1 LKRTLALL
9 LPYAVFAFLAI
20 VSWNRWIEP
29 FVDSGR
35 ELMVPWRVSRGEAL
49 YREIHFHHGPLAPY
63 AGAVLDRLAGRRL
76 AVPTAFAALLA
87 LLHLEALRR
96 LAGRG
101 LPAGRAALAV
111 SLVVA
116 LVFFLRPGGWL
127 FPFSF
132 DTAIAVTAVTWA
144 LVFVAPSTAAG
155 DLPTALCLIA
165 ALLSRPE
172 LGLAAMAAAGLEA
185 RSRPGRL
192 RLLTLLPL
200 ACAILVYAGLS
211 IGTPLPILISD
222 GWLALLRPPEA
233 FRNVYRS
240 YAGLD
245 RPGFRL
251 VELALVALL
260 LLLIAALLAGAAAA
274 ARLAGRR
281 PSLARTA
288 RALAPSLLAV
298 TAFLALRPPA
308 SLVQPLSLLPPLVRV
323 VPLVLLAAA
332 LVRLAGLALRRSP
345 RGIFADVPDSTLF
358 VAALFGTRLLLA
370 AGYAGPYNAYFLPL
384 PAVVACA
391 ALWCGAEKAAPKVG
405 DALPGLVSIALA
417 VFLVFRLLVLADAYR
432 RPGWTSVPTPAGSL
446 VLPEPI
452 AWTTRLA
459 LEDLE
464 RRVPPGGTLAGFPE
478 AGFFNFVLGRANPLS
493 LEQFFPGHLDAA
505 GESRIISRLKSK
517 PPDAVVL
524 MNVVAVGEGAR
535 AFGKDYLPR
544 LDQALRRD
552 FSVVAVFGPGAG
564 PDPRVG
570 DPDFFIEIQVPK
582 RRAP

>member
-1 LKRTLALL
+1 MKRTLALL
-9 LPYAVFAFLAI
+9 LPYAVFAFLAL

-35 ELMVPWRVSRGEAL
+35 ELMIPWRVSRGEAL
-49 YREIHFHHGPLAPY
+49 YRELHFHHGPLAPY

-76 AVPTAFAALLA
+76 AVPTAFAAVLA

-101 LPAGRAALAV
+101 LPAGRAALAGG
-111 SLVVA
+111 LVVA
-116 LVFFLRPGGWL
+116 LAFFLRPGGWL

-132 DTAIAVTAVTWA
+132 DTAIAVTTVTWA
-144 LVFVAPSTAAG
+144 LVFIAPGKASG

-172 LGLAAMAAAGLEA
+172 LGLAAMAAVGLEA
-185 RSRPGRL
+185 RSRPQRL
-192 RLLTLLPL
+192 HLLILLPL
-200 ACAILVYAGLS
+200 TCAILVYAGLS

-245 RPGFRL
+245 RPGFRV
-251 VELALVALL
+251 VELALVAVL

-274 ARLAGRR
+274 ARLARRR

-288 RALAPSLLAV
+288 RALPPSLLAA

-332 LVRLAGLALRRSP
+332 LARLAGLALRRSP

-370 AGYAGPYNAYFLPL
+370 AGYAGPY
-384 PAVVACA
+384 
-391 ALWCGAEKAAPKVG
+391 
-405 DALPGLVSIALA
+405 
-417 VFLVFRLLVLADAYR
+417 
-432 RPGWTSVPTPAGSL
+432 
-446 VLPEPI
+446 
-452 AWTTRLA
+452 
-459 LEDLE
+459 
-464 RRVPPGGTLAGFPE
+464 
-478 AGFFNFVLGRANPLS
+478 
-493 LEQFFPGHLDAA
+493 
-505 GESRIISRLKSK
+505 
-517 PPDAVVL
+517 
-524 MNVVAVGEGAR
+524 
-535 AFGKDYLPR
+535 
-544 LDQALRRD
+544 
-552 FSVVAVFGPGAG
+552 
-564 PDPRVG
+564 
-570 DPDFFIEIQVPK
+570 
-582 RRAP
+582 

>member
-1 LKRTLALL
+1 MKRTPALL
-9 LPYAVFAFLAI
+9 LPYAVFAFLAL

-29 FVDSGR
+29 YVDSGR

-63 AGAVLDRLAGRRL
+63 SGVLLDRLAGRRL
-76 AVPTAFAALLA
+76 AAPTAFAALLA

-101 LPAGRAALAV
+101 LAAGRAALAAG
-111 SLVVA
+111 LAVA
-116 LVFFLRPGGWL
+116 LAFFLRPGGWL

-144 LVFVAPSTAAG
+144 LVLVGSGTGAR
-155 DLPTALCLIA
+155 DLATSLCLTA

-172 LGLAAMAAAGLEA
+172 LGLAAIAATGLEG
-185 RSRPGRL
+185 RSRPR
-192 RLLTLLPL
+192 RLLLLALLPL
-200 ACAILVYAGLS
+200 AIAIPVYAGLS
-211 IGTPLPILISD
+211 IGTPLPKLISD

-251 VELALVALL
+251 VELALVAAI
-260 LLLIAALLAGAAAA
+260 LLLIAALLAAGAAAA
-274 ARLAGRR
+274 RMAQGR
-281 PSLARTA
+281 PSLARAA
-288 RALAPSLLAV
+288 RALPPFLLA
-298 TAFLALRPPA
+298 ASALLALRPPA
-308 SLVQPLSLLPPLVRV
+308 SLVQSASLTPPLVRV
-323 VPLVLLAAA
+323 LPLALLAAA
-332 LVRLAGLALRRSP
+332 LARLASLALRRSP
-345 RGIFADVPDSTLF
+345 RGIFADASDPTLF
-358 VAALFGTRLLLA
+358 IAALFASRLLLA

-384 PAVVACA
+384 PIVVACA
-391 ALWCGAEKAAPKVG
+391 ALWRGAEKAAPKVG
-405 DALPGLVSIALA
+405 DALPGLVSSALA

-432 RPGWTSVPTPAGSL
+432 RPGWTSVTTPAGSL

-452 AWTTRLA
+452 AGTTRLA

-464 RRVPPGGTLAGFPE
+464 RRVPPLGTIAGFPE
-478 AGFFNFVLGRANPLS
+478 AGFFNFVLGRANPLP

-505 GESRIISRLKSK
+505 GESRIIGLLKRK
-517 PPDAVVL
+517 APDAVVVI
-524 MNVVAVGEGAR
+524 NVVAVGEGSR

-552 FSVVAVFGPGAG
+552 FSVAAVFGPGAR
-564 PDPRVG
+564 PDARVG
-570 DPDFFIEIQVPK
+570 DPGFFIEIRVPIV
-582 RRAP
+582 R

>member
-1 LKRTLALL
+1 MKRTPALL
-9 LPYAVFAFLAI
+9 LPYAVFAFLAL

-49 YREIHFHHGPLAPY
+49 YREVHFHHGPLAPY

-101 LPAGRAALAV
+101 LPAGRAALAGG
-111 SLVVA
+111 LAVA

-132 DTAIAVTAVTWA
+132 DTAIAVTALTWA
-144 LVFVAPSTAAG
+144 LVFVAPSTAGG
-155 DLPTALCLIA
+155 DFPTALCLIA

-172 LGLAAMAAAGLEA
+172 LGLAAMAATGLEA

-200 ACAILVYAGLS
+200 ACAIPVYAGLS
-211 IGTPLPILISD
+211 IGTPLPIL
-222 GWLALLRPPEA
+222 A

-251 VELALVALL
+251 VELALVAVL

-298 TAFLALRPPA
+298 AAFLALRPPV

-332 LVRLAGLALRRSP
+332 LARLAGLALRRCP

-384 PAVVACA
+384 PFVVACA
-391 ALWCGAEKAAPKVG
+391 ALWRGAEKAAPKVG
-405 DALPGLVSIALA
+405 EALPGLVSSALA
-417 VFLVFRLLVLADAYR
+417 VFLVFRLLVLAGAYR

-446 VLPEPI
+446 VLREPI
-452 AWTTRLA
+452 AGTTRLA
-459 LEDLE
+459 LKDLD
-464 RRVPPGGTLAGFPE
+464 RRVPPGGTLVGFPE
-478 AGFFNFVLGRANPLS
+478 AGFFNFVLGRANSLS

-505 GESRIISRLKSK
+505 GESRIIGRLQSK

-524 MNVVAVGEGAR
+524 INVVAVGEGAR

-564 PDPRVG
+564 PDARIG
-570 DPDFFIEIQVPK
+570 DPDFFIEIRVPK
-582 RRAP
+582 RSDP